1 MSPEDKAR
9 VIIDQKLESSGWL
22 VVDKK
27 EFNPSAALGIAVR
40 EFQTKTGPAD
50 YILFVNR
57 TPVGV
62 IEAKR
67 DEEGENIT
75 THERQTKRYAISG
88 LKSKKSYDDLP
99 FLFQA
104 TSQITRFTDRRD
116 PEPRSREI
124 FWFYKPEFLNELFK
138 KEKTLRQRLLQMP
151 SLNIE
156 NLRECQSDAITGLE
170 KS

>member
-1 MSPEDKAR
+1 M
-9 VIIDQKLESSGWL
+9 
-22 VVDKK
+22 
-27 EFNPSAALGIAVR
+27 
-40 EFQTKTGPAD
+40 
-50 YILFVNR
+50 
-57 TPVGV
+57 

>member
-9 VIIDQKLESSGWL
+9 IIIDQKLESSGWL

-27 EFNPSAALGIAVR
+27 DFNPSVALGIAVR

-50 YILFVNR
+50 YILFINR
-57 TPVGV
+57 TAVGV

-75 THERQTKRYAISG
+75 THERQTKRYATSG

-104 TSQITRFTDRRD
+104 TSQLTRFTDM
-116 PEPRSREI
+116 SVI
-124 FWFYKPEFLNELFK
+124 
-138 KEKTLRQRLLQMP
+138 
-151 SLNIE
+151 
-156 NLRECQSDAITGLE
+156 
-170 KS
+170 